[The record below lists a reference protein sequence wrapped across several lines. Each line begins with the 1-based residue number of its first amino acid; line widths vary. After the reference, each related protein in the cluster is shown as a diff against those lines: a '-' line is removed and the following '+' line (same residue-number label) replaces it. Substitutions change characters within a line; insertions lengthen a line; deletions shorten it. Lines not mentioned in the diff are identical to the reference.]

1 MANHFRFTT
10 QDYQTDAVNALVDCF
25 TGQPRID
32 PLQIVAGRRGM
43 LEEYAFANRKLQIS
57 DNDIYK
63 NVKDV
68 QNRSEI
74 KPGKTYGGR
83 QFSVEMETGTG
94 KTFVYTKSIF
104 ELNRQYGWSKFII
117 MVPSVAIRE
126 GVYKSLSLTQDYFQN
141 EYGKKLRYF
150 IYDTKNKSNIANIKN
165 FGNTTNIEV
174 IIMNYQAFATSSK
187 DARKIYNADLDAT
200 GQVAP
205 IDIIKRTNP
214 IVIMDEPQRFGP
226 KAEKALDEFNPLFIT
241 RYSATHTPDK
251 VFNKIYKLDPIDAY
265 NEKLVKKVKAKG
277 VEVVGNTGT
286 SGYVFLD
293 RIDVL
298 PKHNPTAILEFH
310 QKQANGLK
318 PIVRRAGEE
327 FDLYDNSNE
336 LQQYKGYKIA
346 EINGITNTVRF
357 TNGVTVAAG
366 QAIGDVSEEH
376 VRRIQIRETVKSH
389 LEKEREL
396 FGRGIKVLS
405 LFFIDEVEKYRKYDK
420 VTGEKIVGTYGQI
433 FEEEYRE
440 AVKQVGLLDPEY
452 QAYLEKFDAS
462 EIHEGYFSVDKKGR
476 MINSNEKRGEGG
488 SDDVSAYDAIMK
500 DKEGLIDMAQSGA
513 NRIRFI
519 FSHSALREGWDNP
532 NIFQICMLRHP
543 QSTDTR
549 RQQIGRGL
557 RIAVN
562 KLGERMDHDLL
573 KEDFFNI
580 NTLTVVASEAYSTWV
595 KTLQG
600 EIMES
605 LKDRSPA
612 LTTDVLV
619 GRTLVNAA
627 GDKLAMDATVA
638 MNLIFELRGKGYLDD
653 EYKVTEQLV
662 ADVADEKVQLSET
675 FELFK
680 TEILKLAKA
689 AHDTNNFQI
698 AEDGYAE
705 NISEKNYKP
714 NENFA
719 KKEFQELWNRIKVKT
734 SYEVNFD
741 SDELVQKS
749 IQALDKQLH
758 VRRVRV
764 NVSTGEQANILTADS
779 LKDGTGFVQEAAR
792 TEESTSILGSTTYDL
807 VGEVA
812 KAAGLTRKTAA
823 KILAGVNANTFA
835 NYTVNPEEFIQQAG
849 RLIEEQKA
857 ATLINKITYSKTGDE
872 YSDDVFTINQLKGKK
887 GSGDSDS
894 ILEVKKHVYDLLRY
908 DSKNERKFAED
919 LETGEV
925 AVYAKLP
932 TGFKIPTPVGDYNP
946 DWAIVFDRD
955 DIKHIYFVAETKGS
969 MSTLQL
975 KRSEELK
982 IDYARKHF
990 KLLAEQNVR
999 YDVVDGYET
1008 LLDIVRK

>member
-25 TGQPRID
+25 IGQPCID
-32 PLQIVAGRRGM
+32 PLRIIAERQGSA
-43 LEEYAFANRKLQIS
+43 EFYAFANRKLQIS

-68 QNRSEI
+68 QNRGDI
-74 KPGKTYGGR
+74 KPGKTYGGW

-104 ELNRQYGWSKFII
+104 ELNKQYGWSKFII

-126 GVYKSLSLTQDYFQN
+126 GAYKSLQLTAEYFQN

-187 DARKIYNADLDAT
+187 DARRIYNADLDAT

-226 KAEKALDEFNPLFIT
+226 KAEKALEEFNPLFIT

-251 VFNKIYKLDPIDAY
+251 IFNKIYKLDPIDAY

-298 PKHNPTAILEFH
+298 PKHNPTAIVEFH
-310 QKQANGLK
+310 QKQAYGLK

-346 EINGITNTVRF
+346 EINGIANTVRF
-357 TNGVTVAAG
+357 TNGVVVAVG

-376 VRRIQIRETVKSH
+376 VRRIQIRETIKSH

-396 FGRGIKVLS
+396 FSRGIKVLS
-405 LFFIDEVEKYRKYDK
+405 LFFIDEVAKYREYGEG
-420 VTGEKIVGTYGQI
+420 GEKILGVYGRI

-440 AVKQVGLLDPEY
+440 AVKQIGLLDPEY

-462 EIHEGYFSVDKKGR
+462 EVHEGYFSIDKKGR
-476 MINSNEKRGEGG
+476 FINSSEKRGEGG
-488 SDDVSAYDAIMK
+488 SDDVSAYDLIMK
-500 DKEGLIDMAQSGA
+500 DKETLLDMNGT
-513 NRIRFI
+513 NRVRFI

-532 NIFQICMLRHP
+532 NIFQICTLKHS
-543 QSTDTR
+543 QSEISK
-549 RQQIGRGL
+549 RQEIGRGL

-562 KLGERMDHDLL
+562 KLGERMDKDVL
-573 KEDFFNI
+573 KDEFFEVNS
-580 NTLTVVASEAYSTWV
+580 LTVIAGESYKEWV
-595 KTLQG
+595 SALQR
-600 EIMES
+600 EVVES
-605 LKDRSPA
+605 LNDRSPA

-627 GDKLAMDATVA
+627 GDKLALDATVA

-662 ADVADEKVQLSET
+662 ADVADEKVQFSGT
-675 FELFK
+675 FEPFK

-689 AHDTNNFQI
+689 VHDTNTFRV
-698 AEDGYAE
+698 AEDGFAE
-705 NISEKNYKP
+705 NINEKNYKP

-741 SDELVQKS
+741 SNELVQKS

-764 NVSTGEQANILTADS
+764 NVSEGEQANVLTTGS

-792 TEESTSILGSTTYDL
+792 TEESSSILGGTVYDL

-812 KAAGLTRKTAA
+812 KAAGLTRKTTA
-823 KILAGVNANTFA
+823 KILMGINANTFA
-835 NYTVNPEEFIQQAG
+835 NYTINPEEFIQQAG

-857 ATLINKITYSKTGDE
+857 ATLINKITYRKTGGE
-872 YSDDVFTINQLKGKK
+872 YSDDIFTINQLKGKK
-887 GSGDSDS
+887 GSGDGDN
-894 ILEVKKHVYDLLRY
+894 ILEVRKHVYDLLRY
-908 DSKNERKFAED
+908 DSKNERQFAED
-919 LETGEV
+919 LEVGEV

-932 TGFKIPTPVGDYNP
+932 VGFKIPTPVGDYNP

-990 KLLAEQNVR
+990 ELLADQNVK
-999 YDVVDGYET
+999 YDVIDGYAT
-1008 LLDIVRK
+1008 LLDIVKG